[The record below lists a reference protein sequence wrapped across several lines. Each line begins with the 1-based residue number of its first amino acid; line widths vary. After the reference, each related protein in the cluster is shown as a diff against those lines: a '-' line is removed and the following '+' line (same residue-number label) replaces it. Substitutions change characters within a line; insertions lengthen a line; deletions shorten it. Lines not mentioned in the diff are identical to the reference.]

1 MQGHLTLQV
10 NTVPTIRKD
19 MVMLHH
25 ITYTKAEE
33 KNDTTVL
40 TRSILQHVLNVQC
53 NTGATNS
60 EWFMKMMI
68 LILLCQ
74 TLSTES
80 YA

>member
-1 MQGHLTLQV
+1 M
-10 NTVPTIRKD
+10 
-19 MVMLHH
+19 
-25 ITYTKAEE
+25 
-33 KNDTTVL
+33 TVL

-60 EWFMKMMI
+60 RRFTMTMTI

-80 YA
+80 YAWYMWCFSS